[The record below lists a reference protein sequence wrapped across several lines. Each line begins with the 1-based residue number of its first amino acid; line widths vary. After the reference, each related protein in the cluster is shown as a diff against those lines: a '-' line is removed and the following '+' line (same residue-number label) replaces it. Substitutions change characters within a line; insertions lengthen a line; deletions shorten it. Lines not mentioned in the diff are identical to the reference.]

1 MKNALEVLKEEHE
14 LIKKG
19 LDILEVFIK
28 LSPDKILN
36 SDVEELLDF
45 FEQFADNCHHSK
57 EEDLLFPLA
66 EKRGIPK
73 EGGPIGVM
81 LFEHEEGR
89 KLRKSILEALKRLNE
104 NFEIFKENTRSFVDL
119 LRAHIDKEDNIL
131 YPMID
136 SVLENKDNEAL
147 LKEFEKI
154 EEKLGRGIHEKY
166 FKFIKTLAKKYNV

>member
-1 MKNALEVLKEEHE
+1 MKSSLEALNEEHE

-28 LSPDKILN
+28 LDPNKILN
-36 SDVEELLDF
+36 SDVKELLDF
-45 FEQFADNCHHSK
+45 FNRFADKCHHSK
-57 EEDLLFPLA
+57 EEDSLFLLA
-66 EKRGIPK
+66 EKRGIPR

-89 KLRKSILEALKRLNE
+89 ELRKSILEALKRLNE
-104 NFEIFKENTRSFVDL
+104 NFENFKENARSFIDL

-136 SVLENKDNEAL
+136 SVLKNEDNEIL

-154 EEKLGRGIHEKY
+154 EERIGKGVHEKY
-166 FKFIKTLAKKYNV
+166 FNFIKTLAEKYSF